1 MTSNALHYLYRKA
14 KTKLRLQL
22 WNIEQNCPPFQLEC
36 WTKKSPRVH
45 LGLDDSV
52 HAKIQKRGASH
63 VSLYLDV
70 RNHNLEKKFLF
81 RVRLS
86 SSINLRVFEN
96 VQKCLI
102 LTKYSVP
109 IVFQLFKFYTEIEFW
124 YRFGKKN
131 NCWPNLSNKML

>member
-1 MTSNALHYLYRKA
+1 MKSNALHYLYRKA

-70 RNHNLEKKFLF
+70 RNHNLEEKFLF

-96 VQKCLI
+96 VQKYLITTFVFTAVCLH
-102 LTKYSVP
+102 LTAVCLLLTA
-109 IVFQLFKFYTEIEFW
+109 VCLLLTAV
-124 YRFGKKN
+124 
-131 NCWPNLSNKML
+131 C

>member
-70 RNHNLEKKFLF
+70 RNHNLEEKKFLF

-102 LTKYSVP
+102 RTFVFSAVCLHLTAVCL
-109 IVFQLFKFYTEIEFW
+109 LFGSCLFTLDSCLFALITY
-124 YRFGKKN
+124 N
-131 NCWPNLSNKML
+131 S